1 MTPLSSH
8 TTNTSPHT
16 TPLNPVVMD
25 SFPPQM
31 DSPLPG
37 MFQPFGVHTGY
48 TPLPQDNP
56 LSPPKDPWAQ
66 SLTGDQVLDGMYSEV
81 FSQTYSRYSGNDY

>member
-16 TPLNPVVMD
+16 TPLNAVGMD

-48 TPLPQDNP
+48 TPLPQENP
-56 LSPPKDPWAQ
+56 LSPSKDPWSQ
-66 SLTGDQVLDGMYSEV
+66 SLADDQVLMPGMYSEV
-81 FSQTYSRYSGNDY
+81 FSATYRFSSSDY